1 MKVAHNTV
9 VRFHYVL
16 SDPDGR
22 EIERSSPERPV
33 LALVGHRNLIAGLEQ
48 ALMDQEPGATISA
61 TVEPEQGYGPR
72 RDNLVQRVPKKYF
85 REPAR
90 LKPGMTTVLSTKQGP
105 RPVTVQKVG
114 MSVVDV
120 DLNHPMAGRTLVF
133 QVELLDVRAAD
144 EAEIAHGH
152 VHGDGGHQH

>member
-16 SDPDGR
+16 SDPDGN
-22 EIERSSPERPV
+22 EIERSSPERPIA
-33 LALVGHRNLIAGLEQ
+33 ALVGHGNLVAGLEQ
-48 ALMDQEPGATISA
+48 ALMDQEPGATVSA
-61 TVEPEQGYGPR
+61 TVPPEQGYGAR

-90 LKPGMTTVLSTKQGP
+90 LKPGMTTTVQTKNGP
-105 RPVTVQKVG
+105 RAVTVQKVG

-144 EAEIAHGH
+144 ASEIAHGH
-152 VHGDGGHQH
+152 VHGDGGQQH